1 MGVAKLIVGV
11 FPISI
16 KTDFP
21 SHPLCW
27 DALARRLWTG
37 VDTAT
42 LIGRSAGNACSVL
55 ASHVALSD
63 SDTTDSQVVE
73 LEKKTEQI
81 FGEGL
86 EAVGDGW
93 SREFMFMLCVHP

>member
-1 MGVAKLIVGV
+1 MVVVKLIVTIFLASV
-11 FPISI
+11 R
-16 KTDFP
+16 TDFP

-42 LIGRSAGNACSVL
+42 LTGQPASHIWGLCVVL
-55 ASHVALSD
+55 ASCVSLSG
-63 SDTTDSQVVE
+63 SDVTDSQVVE
-73 LEKKTEQI
+73 LEKETERI

-86 EAVGDGW
+86 ESVGNGW
-93 SREFMFMLCVHP
+93 SRLFML